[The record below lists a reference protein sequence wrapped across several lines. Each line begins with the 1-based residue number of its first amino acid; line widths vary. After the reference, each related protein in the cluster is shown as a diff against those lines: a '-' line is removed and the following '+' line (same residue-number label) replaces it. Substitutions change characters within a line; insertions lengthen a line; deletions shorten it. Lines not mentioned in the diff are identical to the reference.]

1 MLRYNPNLKFLARNL
16 RVNLTDSEH
25 RLWSQLRRKQI
36 LGVQFYRQKP
46 LGNYIADFY
55 SPKVRLVI
63 EVDGSQHLET
73 TQAEHDQQRTVYLER
88 QGLRVL
94 RFTTIEV
101 LLELEAVTETIY
113 RAVQETI
120 NPPNPLYKR
129 GDKKRQPS

>member
-1 MLRYNPNLKFLARNL
+1 MLRYNPNLKALARNL
-16 RVNLTDSEH
+16 RVNLTDSEQ
-25 RLWSQLRRKQI
+25 RLWSQLHRKQI
-36 LGVQFYRQKP
+36 LGVPFYRQKP

-55 SPKVRLVI
+55 APKAKLVI
-63 EVDGSQHLET
+63 EIDGSQHLET

-94 RFTTIEV
+94 RFTTLEV
-101 LLELEAVTETIY
+101 LQELEAVTETIY

-129 GDKKRQPS
+129 GDKKRHPS

>member
-1 MLRYNPNLKFLARNL
+1 MLRYNPNLKALARNL
-16 RVNLTDSEH
+16 RVNLTDSEQ
-25 RLWSQLRRKQI
+25 RLWSQLHRKQI

-55 SPKVRLVI
+55 APKAKLVI
-63 EVDGSQHLET
+63 EIDGSQHLET

-94 RFTTIEV
+94 RFTTLEV
-101 LLELEAVTETIY
+101 LQELEAVTETIY

-129 GDKKRQPS
+129 GDKKRHPS